1 MGKKK
6 EPFRPDIKTGDPI
19 IVSGPFDHERVE
31 TVSDLYDGH
40 IYSESGCFW
49 ISTGQVIVGPWEKNT
64 YLSAHSPRRG
74 EVQRIE
80 KKREEKELVELFE
93 DAIRNVRIDEMSA
106 ILDFIVRMRRS

>member
-6 EPFRPDIKTGDPI
+6 EPFCPDIKIGDPI
-19 IVSGPFDHERVE
+19 VVSGPFYPERVE
-31 TVSDLYDGH
+31 TVSDLHDGYL
-40 IYSESGCFW
+40 YSKSGCFW
-49 ISTGQVIVGPWEKNT
+49 ISTGQIVIGPCEKNT

-74 EVQRIE
+74 EVRRIE

-93 DAIRNVRIDEMSA
+93 DAIRSVRIDEMSS